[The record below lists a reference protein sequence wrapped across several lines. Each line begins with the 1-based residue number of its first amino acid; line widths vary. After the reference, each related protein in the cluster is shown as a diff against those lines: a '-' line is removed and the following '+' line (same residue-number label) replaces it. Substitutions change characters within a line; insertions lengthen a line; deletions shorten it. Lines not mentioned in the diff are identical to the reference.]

1 MVVGIEEEKTQ
12 HVKCAPCS
20 SPLLDPG
27 SFPRGVQKVT
37 YCFLTCVVVVV
48 IVVDVVGVVIASADI
63 SFQKVL
69 LKEPQVLSRGC

>member
-1 MVVGIEEEKTQ
+1 MI
-12 HVKCAPCS
+12 
-20 SPLLDPG
+20 
-27 SFPRGVQKVT
+27 

-48 IVVDVVGVVIASADI
+48 VVVVVVDVVGVVIASADI